1 MENFVLR
8 ERLVGKNGWQHYVYQ
23 ADECTLHG
31 ANVRPTGIENNDFA
45 TTTTDNTDVQVAVN
59 TRKGT

>member
-1 MENFVLR
+1 MIIRQTNV
-8 ERLVGKNGWQHYVYQ
+8 HYMVPI
-23 ADECTLHG
+23 
-31 ANVRPTGIENNDFA
+31 NVRATGIRELYLNDFA